1 MLHFCLPHS
10 TKVAAA
16 LQEADKALK
25 LSSSLLH
32 RSCACNCGLHCA
44 EDEVACPCQSRSA
57 SKLAPGVA
65 AVGRGGGH
73 DLGAAAAV
81 LIRGGGGS
89 AANEALPLRR
99 CARLLGACCCGPLC
113 TCTSCEHSLERPHL

>member
-25 LSSSLLH
+25 LSSLLLH

-65 AVGRGGGH
+65 AVGRGGGQ
-73 DLGAAAAV
+73 DVGAAAAV
-81 LIRGGGGS
+81 LIRGGGGGL
-89 AANEALPLRR
+89 LPMRPCR
-99 CARLLGACCCGPLC
+99 CAAAPAFWGLLL
-113 TCTSCEHSLERPHL
+113 RPPVHLHLL

>member
-1 MLHFCLPHS
+1 VLHFCLPHS

-73 DLGAAAAV
+73 DVGAAAAV
-81 LIRGGGGS
+81 LIREGGGGL
-89 AANEALPLRR
+89 LPMRPCR
-99 CARLLGACCCGPLC
+99 CARLLGPAAAAPCAPAP
-113 TCTSCEHSLERPHL
+113 EHSLERPHL